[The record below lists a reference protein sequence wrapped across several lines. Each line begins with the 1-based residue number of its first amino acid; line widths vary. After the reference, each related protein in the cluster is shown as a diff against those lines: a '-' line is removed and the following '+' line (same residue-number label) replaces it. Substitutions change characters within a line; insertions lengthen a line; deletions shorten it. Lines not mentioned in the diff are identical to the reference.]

1 MVSNAPRDAIDI
13 TITGDTTGRV
23 TGSPPNVATGD
34 LDVDVD
40 FRNPGW
46 NFLFSSWE
54 VSSTPSLGSAT
65 IDPNTGEWTYT
76 VDQAEFDA
84 LDDGEIVQDTFQVEV
99 SVFVINPGGR
109 LFVETETQQISI
121 NIEGVC
127 FVMGTLIRAV
137 QGYHKVEDLA
147 VGDKIWTR
155 DHGLQKIKWIES
167 SAVRQGRMKR
177 DPALQPVRISKD
189 ALGPGQ
195 PRSDLYVSQQ
205 HRILVC
211 GPAVE
216 LLFGEPEALVRA
228 SDLCHWPGV
237 DIVFPDDDIRY
248 YHILLDRHEIL
259 DADGVPA
266 ESLFLGEEA
275 LYQLSSDALQEL
287 SAIFDE
293 DTPGPSGGNSG
304 GISGGSSGPGFGQTA
319 RMLLRSYE
327 AQAILHPDTAD
338 A

>member
-1 MVSNAPRDAIDI
+1 MVSNAPRDAVEVI
-13 TITGDTTGRV
+13 ITGDTTGRV
-23 TGSPPNVATGD
+23 TGSPPNDATGD
-34 LDVDVD
+34 LDVEVD

-46 NFLFSSWE
+46 SFSF
-54 VSSTPSLGSAT
+54 STWDISDAPDIGTAT

-76 VDQAEFDA
+76 VDPAEFDA
-84 LDDGEIVQDTFQVEV
+84 LDDGEIVQDTFEVEV
-99 SVFVINPGGR
+99 SVFVFNPGGR

-137 QGYHKVEDLA
+137 QGYQKVEDLA

-155 DHGLQKIKWIES
+155 DHGPQEIKWIES
-167 SAVRQGRMKR
+167 SAVRKGQMKR
-177 DPALQPVRISKD
+177 DPALQPVRIGKNS
-189 ALGPGQ
+189 LGLGQ
-195 PRSDLYVSQQ
+195 PREDIYVSQQ
-205 HRILVC
+205 HRVLVC

-237 DIVFPDDDIRY
+237 DIVLPDDDIRY

-275 LYQLSSDALQEL
+275 LYQLSSEALQEL
-287 SAIFDE
+287 SAIFDT
-293 DTPGPSGGNSG
+293 DMPGLD
-304 GISGGSSGPGFGQTA
+304 GPRFGLAA

-327 AQAILHPDTAD
+327 AQAILKPALSR